1 MAGVAL
7 AAIVTMISTMIL
19 ADRELP
25 SGEVSGEVVRVG
37 VVEGQSVDG
46 YLDAA
51 RHEVAALPGAA
62 ETWALVSLRSYAAPG
77 LLPAL
82 LAGATVAQ
90 VYVRVPLA
98 DARTPITRIPVRRL
112 PGDVIDGM
120 LAAAVARDQEQ
131 AEYEQ
136 LSRAL
141 TGDGHNE
148 QRLRAA
154 YRTAAHTAAEEAA
167 AYRAG
172 CDCVFAAV
180 VRAAPA
186 VLSGLA
192 GTPVVRAVDP
202 APEVRELERTEFRPP
217 LPEETG
223 TASAQPSS
231 PSSAQPSA
239 SPSAQPSAPVLP
251 SASPAVAE
259 TTPAP
264 IPSSV
269 VDPVTSASPE
279 SSAAAPP
286 VSVLPSAGERAV
298 PSAADASPVRD
309 GLIAVRDGGETL

>member
-7 AAIVTMISTMIL
+7 AAIVTMIAALLL
-19 ADRELP
+19 ADREP
-25 SGEVSGEVVRVG
+25 PGGQVSGEVVRVG

-51 RHEVAALPGAA
+51 EHEVAALPAA
-62 ETWALVSLRSYAAPG
+62 GETWALVSLRSYAAPD

-90 VYVRVPLA
+90 VYARVPLA
-98 DARTPITRIPVRRL
+98 DARTPITRIPVRQL

-136 LSRAL
+136 LSSAL
-141 TGDGHNE
+141 TGDGPNQE
-148 QRLRAA
+148 RLRAA
-154 YRTAAHTAAEEAA
+154 YRTAARTAAEEAA

-192 GTPVVRAVDP
+192 SAPVVRAVDP

-223 TASAQPSS
+223 TASAE
-231 PSSAQPSA
+231 PSA
-239 SPSAQPSAPVLP
+239 APSAQPSTPVVP

-264 IPSSV
+264 IASSV
-269 VDPVTSASPE
+269 VAPVTSASPE
-279 SSAAAPP
+279 SSTAAPP
-286 VSVLPSAGERAV
+286 VSVLPSEGERAV
-298 PSAADASPVRD
+298 PSAADMSPVRD
-309 GLIAVRDGGETL
+309 VSGSP